1 VSTNFAHLRGY
12 DEQLFRLG
20 GLAERYFPEDPN
32 TALIKLRQLGE
43 RLAQQVASRFGVF
56 TSLEESQLALLRRL
70 EAEGLIEREVAGLF
84 HDLRRTGNTATHGL
98 HGDHAT
104 ALSTLKIA
112 WQLGVWF
119 HRSFGDPAFRSGP
132 FRPPQPPVDES
143 DDLRQE
149 LARLQ
154 AALEAFRANEG
165 ALADQLSA
173 AEAQLEQALG
183 EQQQWEQL
191 AEAAEADKAA
201 LAARLSALQNDAAQ
215 RPAGVTAGLRQAAR
229 TAADAI
235 ELDEAATRQLIDAQ
249 LRQAGWEADSQ
260 ELRFSRGARPQ
271 KNRNLAIAEW
281 PTSSGPADYVL
292 FVGLTPMAAVEA
304 KRANKDV
311 AGVLPQAQ
319 RYCRDF
325 QPDAAMEASAQGFGP
340 EGAYRIPFAFSTNGR
355 PFLRQLR
362 TRSGIWFRDLRRAEN
377 LAVPLDGW
385 YAPEGL
391 RELARQDV
399 ALAQEKLRREGF
411 SYGFPLRPY
420 QRRAIEATE
429 AVIGEGQREILLAMA
444 TGTGKTKT
452 CVALIYRLLKSG
464 RFRRV
469 LFLVDR
475 SELGIQAAD
484 AFKDTRMESLQSF
497 ADIYGIKELD
507 GREAESDTRV
517 HIATVQAMVQ
527 RLLLGSE
534 EDKPTV
540 DTYDLIVVDECHR
553 GYLLDRELSDRE
565 LSDRELRFRDF
576 NDYVSKYR
584 RVIEMFDAVKIGLT
598 ATPAL
603 HTVEIFGQPVFVYS
617 YREAVVDG
625 YLVDHEPPIL
635 IRTELSSEGIAWEAG
650 EEVKTYNPR
659 TAQIELFTT
668 PDELRFSVEAFNR
681 QVITEPFNRVVC
693 GELAR
698 ELDPFSPY
706 KTLIFCATDAH
717 ADLVVML
724 LKEAFREYY
733 DGVDDDAVAKITGAS
748 DRPKELIRRYKNE
761 AFPNVAVTVDL
772 LSTGV
777 DVPAICNI
785 VFLRRMNSRIL
796 YDQMIGRATRLCD
809 PIDKSHFR
817 IFDAVGIYDALQ
829 TFTQMQPVVVNP
841 KISFS
846 QLIGEL
852 ESTDGEEC
860 ELVREQLIAKLR
872 RKQRHLSESNAARF
886 RLLTGEEPADF
897 IHRLRQLPISEA
909 SRWLGTIGGLGEL
922 LDAQWEGPAQPQFI
936 AEHEDSLRAIERGYG
951 EASRPQ
957 DYLDGFTEFV
967 RDPGNA
973 LPALTTVLQRPW
985 ELTRSDLR
993 ELKLA
998 LDQRGYSET
1007 TLATAWREATNQD
1020 MAASIM
1026 GYIRQAALG
1035 DPLVP
1040 YEQRVEKALQR
1051 ILASRAWSEPQRQW
1065 LQRIANQTKAITIV
1079 DREALDD
1086 DALLF
1091 RREGG
1096 GWQRLN
1102 KLFGGELEQVLHRF
1116 NAAVWE
1122 AA

>member
-1 VSTNFAHLRGY
+1 MSTNFLHLQSY

-20 GLAERYFPEDPN
+20 VLAERYFPEDPN
-32 TALIKLRQLGE
+32 TALLKLRQLGE
-43 RLAQQVASRFGVF
+43 LLAQQTASRFG
-56 TSLEESQLALLRRL
+56 LELRIEETQQVLLRRL
-70 EAEGLIEREVAGLF
+70 EAEGCLDREISELF
-84 HDLRRTGNTATHGL
+84 HVLRRKGNLANHEL
-98 HGDHAT
+98 QGDHAT
-104 ALSTLKIA
+104 ALKTMRMA

-119 HRSFGDPAFRSGP
+119 HRTFSDPEFRSGP
-132 FRPPQPPVDES
+132 FQPPPPPATHDQALQAELDE
-143 DDLRQE
+143 LRQ
-149 LARLQ
+149 
-154 AALEAFRANEG
+154 
-165 ALADQLSA
+165 ALATYQASAGLNSEQLA
-173 AEAQLEQALG
+173 QTEAQLRQALQ
-183 EQQQWEQL
+183 EQQEWEQL
-191 AEAAEADKAA
+191 AAAVEADKEA
-201 LAARLSALQNDAAQ
+201 LAARLAELQAAASRQ
-215 RPAGVTAGLRQAAR
+215 GSGAMAALRQAAQQ
-229 TAADAI
+229 AAQRV
-235 ELDEAATRQLIDAQ
+235 ELNEAATRELIDAQ
-249 LRQAGWEADSQ
+249 LRQAGWEADSRS
-260 ELRFSRGARPQ
+260 LRYGSGARPQ

-292 FVGLTPMAAVEA
+292 FAGLTPMAAVEA

-325 QPDAAMEASAQGFGP
+325 QPSSELAEPSQRWGP
-340 EGAYRIPFAFSTNGR
+340 DGEYRIPFAFSSNGR
-355 PFLRQLR
+355 SYLRQLR
-362 TRSGIWFRDLRRAEN
+362 TKSGVWFRDLRRAEH
-377 LAVPLDGW
+377 LAAPLDGW
-385 YAPEGL
+385 YSPEGL
-391 RELARQDV
+391 KELARQD
-399 ALAQEKLRREGF
+399 LAAADAQLRREAF

-429 AVIGEGQREILLAMA
+429 AAIAAGQRELLLAMA

-452 CVALIYRLLKSG
+452 CIALIYRLLKTG

-484 AFKDTRMESLQSF
+484 AFKETRMESLQSF

-507 GREAESDTRV
+507 EREAESDTKV

-527 RLLLGSE
+527 RLLLGNE
-534 EDKPTV
+534 EDRPTV

-565 LSDRELRFRDF
+565 LGFRDF

-584 RVIEMFDAVKIGLT
+584 RVLELFDAVKIGLT

-625 YLVDHEPPIL
+625 YLVDHEPPIR
-635 IRTELSSEGIAWEAG
+635 ISTKLSTEGIEWAAG
-650 EEVKTYNPR
+650 EEVKLFDPT
-659 TAQIELFTT
+659 TAEIERFTT
-668 PDELRFSVEAFNR
+668 PDQLRFEVETFNR
-681 QVITEPFNRVVC
+681 KVLTESFNREVC
-693 GELAR
+693 NVLAD
-698 ELDPFSPY
+698 ELDPFSAQ
-706 KTLIFCATDAH
+706 KTLIFAASDPH

-724 LKEAFREYY
+724 LKEAFSARY
-733 DGVDDDAVAKITGAS
+733 GPLVDDAVAKITGAS

-796 YDQMIGRATRLCD
+796 YDQMIGRATRLCEAIGKD
-809 PIDKSHFR
+809 SFR
-817 IFDAVGIYDALQ
+817 IFDAVRIYEALQ
-829 TFTQMQPVVVNP
+829 PYTAMQPVVVNP
-841 KISFS
+841 KITFQ
-846 QLIGEL
+846 QLLSEL
-852 ESTDGEEC
+852 ESSGDEEAV
-860 ELVREQLIAKLR
+860 LVRDQLVAKLR
-872 RKQRHLSESNAARF
+872 RKQRHLSENSAARF
-886 RLLTGEEPADF
+886 RLLTGEEPPEF
-897 IHRLRQLPISEA
+897 IQRLQQLPIAEA
-909 SRWLGTIGGLGEL
+909 RRWLATIPELREL
-922 LDAQWEGPAQPQFI
+922 LDTQWKGPAEPQFI
-936 AEHEDSLRAIERGYG
+936 SEHDDELRAIERGYG
-951 EASRPQ
+951 EAQRPE
-957 DYLDGFTEFV
+957 DYLEGFTAFV
-967 RDPGNA
+967 RDPGND

-985 ELTRSDLR
+985 ELTRADLR
-993 ELKLA
+993 ALRLA

-1007 TLATAWREATNQD
+1007 SLATAWRETTNQE

-1040 YEQRVEKALQR
+1040 YERRVEKALQR
-1051 ILASRAWSEPQRQW
+1051 ILASRSWTTPQRQW

-1086 DALLF
+1086 DALIF

-1096 GWQRLN
+1096 GWQRLDRM
-1102 KLFGGELEQVLHRF
+1102 FAGELDGLLRDFQR
-1116 NAAVWE
+1116 AVW

>member
-1 VSTNFAHLRGY
+1 VSTNFLHLQSY

-20 GLAERYFPEDPN
+20 VLAERYFPEDPN
-32 TALIKLRQLGE
+32 TALLKLRQLGE
-43 RLAQQVASRFGVF
+43 LLAQQTASRFGIELRF
-56 TSLEESQLALLRRL
+56 EETQQVLLRRL
-70 EAEGLIEREVAGLF
+70 EAEDCLDREIAELF
-84 HDLRRTGNTATHGL
+84 HVLRRKGNLANHEL
-98 HGDHAT
+98 QGDHAT
-104 ALSTLKIA
+104 ALKTMRMA

-119 HRSFGDPAFRSGP
+119 HRTFSDPEFRSGP
-132 FRPPQPPVDES
+132 FQPPPPPATHDQALQAELDE
-143 DDLRQE
+143 LRQ
-149 LARLQ
+149 
-154 AALEAFRANEG
+154 
-165 ALADQLSA
+165 ALATYQASAGLNSEQLA
-173 AEAQLEQALG
+173 QTEAQLRQALQ
-183 EQQQWEQL
+183 EQQEWEQL
-191 AEAAEADKAA
+191 AAAVEADKEA
-201 LAARLSALQNDAAQ
+201 LAARLAELQAAASRQ
-215 RPAGVTAGLRQAAR
+215 GSGAMAALRQAAQQ
-229 TAADAI
+229 AAQRV
-235 ELDEAATRQLIDAQ
+235 ELNEAATRELIDAQ
-249 LRQAGWEADSQ
+249 LRQAGWEADSRS
-260 ELRFSRGARPQ
+260 LRYGSGARPQ

-292 FVGLTPMAAVEA
+292 FTGLTPMAAVEA

-325 QPDAAMEASAQGFGP
+325 QPSSELAEPSQRWGP
-340 EGAYRIPFAFSTNGR
+340 DGEYRIPFAFSSNGR
-355 PFLRQLR
+355 SYLRQLR
-362 TRSGIWFRDLRRAEN
+362 TKSGVWFRDLRRAEH
-377 LAVPLDGW
+377 LAAPLDGW
-385 YAPEGL
+385 YSPEGL
-391 RELARQDV
+391 KELARQD
-399 ALAQEKLRREGF
+399 LAAADAQLRREAF

-429 AVIGEGQREILLAMA
+429 AAIAAGQRELLLAMA

-452 CVALIYRLLKSG
+452 CIALIYRLLKTG

-475 SELGIQAAD
+475 SELGIQAAN
-484 AFKDTRMESLQSF
+484 AFKETRMESLQSF

-507 GREAESDTRV
+507 EREAESDTKV

-527 RLLLGSE
+527 RLLLGNE
-534 EDKPTV
+534 EDRPTV

-565 LSDRELRFRDF
+565 LGFRDF

-584 RVIEMFDAVKIGLT
+584 RVLELFDAVKIGLT

-625 YLVDHEPPIL
+625 YLVDHEPPIR
-635 IRTELSSEGIAWEAG
+635 ISTKLSTEGIEWAAG
-650 EEVKTYNPR
+650 EEVKLFDPT
-659 TAQIELFTT
+659 TAEIERFTT
-668 PDELRFSVEAFNR
+668 PDQLRFEVETFNR
-681 QVITEPFNRVVC
+681 KVLSESFNREVC
-693 GELAR
+693 KVLAD
-698 ELDPFSPY
+698 ELDPFSAQ
-706 KTLIFCATDAH
+706 KTLIFAASDPH

-724 LKEAFREYY
+724 LKEAFNKRY
-733 DGVDDDAVAKITGAS
+733 GSVADDAVAKITGAS

-796 YDQMIGRATRLCD
+796 YDQMIGRATRLCEAIGKD
-809 PIDKSHFR
+809 SFR
-817 IFDAVGIYDALQ
+817 IFDAVRIYEALQ
-829 TFTQMQPVVVNP
+829 PYTAMQPVVVNP
-841 KISFS
+841 KITFQ
-846 QLIGEL
+846 QLLSEL
-852 ESTDGEEC
+852 ESSGDEEAV
-860 ELVREQLIAKLR
+860 LVRDQLVAKLR
-872 RKQRHLSESNAARF
+872 RKQRHLSENSAARF
-886 RLLTGEEPADF
+886 RLLTGEEPPEF
-897 IHRLRQLPISEA
+897 IQRLQQLPIAEA
-909 SRWLGTIGGLGEL
+909 RRWLATIPELREL
-922 LDAQWEGPAQPQFI
+922 LDEQWKGPAEPQFI
-936 AEHEDSLRAIERGYG
+936 SEHDDELRAIERGYG
-951 EASRPQ
+951 EAQRPE
-957 DYLDGFTEFV
+957 DYLEGFTAFV
-967 RDPGNA
+967 RDPGND

-985 ELTRSDLR
+985 ELSRADLR
-993 ELKLA
+993 ALRLA

-1007 TLATAWREATNQD
+1007 SLATAWRETTNQE

-1040 YEQRVEKALQR
+1040 YERRVEKALQR
-1051 ILASRAWSEPQRQW
+1051 ILASRSWTTPQRQW

-1086 DALLF
+1086 DALIF

-1096 GWQRLN
+1096 GWQRLDRMFAGQ
-1102 KLFGGELEQVLHRF
+1102 LDGLLRDFQR
-1116 NAAVWE
+1116 AVW

>member
-98 HGDHAT
+98 QGDHAT

-119 HRSFGDPAFRSGP
+119 HRTFGDPAFRSGP
-132 FRPPQPPVDES
+132 FRPPQPPVEES

-201 LAARLSALQNDAAQ
+201 LAAQLSALQNDAAR

-292 FVGLTPMAAVEA
+292 FVGLTPLAAVEA
-304 KRANKDV
+304 KRANRDV

-325 QPDAAMEASAQGFGP
+325 QPDAAMEASLQGFGP

-362 TRSGIWFRDLRRAEN
+362 TRSGIWFRDLRRSEN

-399 ALAQEKLRREGF
+399 ALAQDKLRREGF

-429 AVIGEGQREILLAMA
+429 AAIGEGQREILLAMA

-527 RLLLGSE
+527 RLLLGGE
-534 EDKPTV
+534 EDKLTV

-553 GYLLDRELSDRE
+553 GYLLDRE

-681 QVITEPFNRVVC
+681 QVITEAFNRVVC

-829 TFTQMQPVVVNP
+829 AFTQMQPVVVNP

-897 IHRLRQLPISEA
+897 INRLRQLPIAEA

-936 AEHEDSLRAIERGYG
+936 AEHDDSLRAIERGYG

-957 DYLDGFTEFV
+957 DYLDGFTAFV

-1116 NAAVWE
+1116 NEAVWE